1 LLSVPPTIA
10 STSTVAALDWTIPA
24 LRQVDV
30 DVSTGPPDVLLIVD
44 CIYHLTLVRP
54 LLATMTT
61 IAAPRHTATQFT
73 RLLHLQ
79 TQHLC
84 CDT

>member
-1 LLSVPPTIA
+1 LSVPPTIA
-10 STSTVAALDWTIPA
+10 STITVAALDWTIPA

-61 IAAPRHTATQFT
+61 IAVPQHPATQFT

-79 TQHLC
+79 TQHLRC
-84 CDT
+84 